1 MNQQDLHGIAPPFIS
16 QDRRLTPAGVP
27 GHDVQFYD
35 TEDFLVR
42 EVARFLAE
50 GIRAGQPLIIIAT
63 QAHRKQFAS
72 GLRALG
78 FDADEYYFGS
88 EAIWLDARDTLN
100 AFMEGGMPN
109 RDRFDATLGV
119 VFEHVIGK
127 RTYLVARAY
136 GEMVDLLWKDG
147 NAEGAIALEEM
158 WNALAA
164 RYSFTLLCAYA
175 MDDFHKEEHAAS
187 FQRVCAQHGVRLREA
202 GLN

>member
-1 MNQQDLHGIAPPFIS
+1 MDQQDLQGITPNSIAHG
-16 QDRRLTPAGVP
+16 RRLTPAGVP

-42 EVARFLAE
+42 EAARFLAD
-50 GIRAGQPLIIIAT
+50 GIRAGQPLIIVAT

-72 GLRALG
+72 RLRELG

-88 EAIWLDARDTLN
+88 EAIWLDARDTLD

-109 RDRFDATLGV
+109 RERFDATLGV
-119 VFEHVIGK
+119 VFERLLGK

-147 NAEGAIALEEM
+147 NVEAAIALEEM

-175 MDDFHKEEHAAS
+175 MGDFHEEEHTAT